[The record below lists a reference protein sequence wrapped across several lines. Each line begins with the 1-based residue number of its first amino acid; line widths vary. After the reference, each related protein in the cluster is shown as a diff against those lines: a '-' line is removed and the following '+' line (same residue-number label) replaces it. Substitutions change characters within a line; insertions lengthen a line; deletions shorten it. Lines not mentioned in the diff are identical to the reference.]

1 MLWVASVTALTL
13 SIIAALLHSSY
24 RPLGCTIVTV
34 HQAYKRKQDRGIR
47 DLSPNGSLRRGARYA
62 ALRAGLRHVET
73 EIGKWRAETDA
84 RKPPARDRKLKFAG
98 QRLGHA
104 RMRSRIPV
112 PVDTFRCSLFALEF
126 PPNDPTR

>member
-1 MLWVASVTALTL
+1 MAFVIFPQMAPYVAAPDMRLCEPVSVT
-13 SIIAALLHSSY
+13 Y
-24 RPLGCTIVTV
+24 
-34 HQAYKRKQDRGIR
+34 
-47 DLSPNGSLRRGARYA
+47 
-62 ALRAGLRHVET
+62 RAGLRHVET

-126 PPNDPTR
+126 PPNDPTRTGEGLQKGRG